1 MSFRVSVDTGGTFT
15 DVVVAD
21 KTGRLHIGKAA
32 TTPERVYAGL
42 SASLDDVAETLKLD
56 RQALLAETSIFTYG
70 TTRATNAIIERK
82 VAKTALLVTEG
93 FPEILVLKEGGRFD
107 PHKWD
112 FDYPKPYIPR
122 RYTFEV
128 PERVTSEGEIDTP
141 LDEDRVRTILQTMR
155 ARGFEAI
162 AVCFLWSVLN
172 PIHERRVGALIKEML
187 PGVPYAL
194 SHNVNPILREYRRA
208 SATAIEASLAP
219 IMRSHLRDLESDLRA
234 DGYRGELLVA
244 TSFGGVMHVEDIVD
258 RTVYMTKSGPAM
270 APVAGYTY
278 AAAEG
283 LGDSVIVCDAGGTS
297 FDVSLVRKGDVKFSR
312 ETWLGGQFTGDC
324 LGLASVDVRSIG
336 AGGGSIAWI
345 DSGGL
350 LRVGPQS
357 AGAQPGPACYGR
369 GGSEPTVTD
378 AALVLGYVDPEYF
391 LAGRMKLD
399 VGAARAAIGRVA
411 TPLGNSVEEAAVGIM
426 SLACEHMVKAIQEI
440 TVNEGYD
447 PKDSVMLAGGGSS
460 GFNAVEIARK
470 LGCRQVIFPRT
481 AAALSACG
489 AHYSNVVFERTGSA
503 VTRTDAFDYDK
514 VNATLKNIQG
524 EIDTFADGVR
534 ERGITSDE
542 TTWSVE
548 ARYLYQVWELEVP
561 LPKGRFDGPADVEAL
576 VDAFHIAHERAFA
589 VKQPGQAVECLNWKA
604 RFTGRLKTLLPERS
618 ASEVAVRPEP
628 TARRAASFAD
638 RDAVEVPVYLGRSLT
653 SGNLVEGPAIIEEPT
668 TTVVIPPGARAKV
681 SPTGSYVVDVIAAAD
696 QKAPAVLSGD
706 LDTVTLAVMANRLDG
721 IVREMSNTLLKAGR
735 SAVINQARDFSN
747 AVVTA
752 DNRLLS
758 IAEGLPVHVFGAHL
772 QAASMSRFHT
782 PREGDAYLHNDVYLG
797 NTHPADH
804 TILVPV
810 FIGGEHMFTASAK
823 AHQADI
829 GNSIPTTYF
838 ADARDVYQE
847 GSLVFPC
854 VKVQEDYRNIDDIIR
869 MCRSRI
875 RIPDQWYGDFL
886 AGVGAARTGERRL
899 KEFVGTYGQDTVR
912 RFIEQWFDYSERRMA
927 NALAKLPAGRV
938 VNTTAHDPTPVVP
951 QGIPI
956 KVIVTT
962 DPKAARVEIDLRDNP
977 DCLDCGLNQSEAC
990 AVNNTLTGVFN
1001 CIDWDVPK
1009 NSGSLRRINVLLREN
1024 CVVGIPRFPHSCSMA
1039 TTNLADRLIN
1049 VTQSAFAEFGEGF
1062 GLAQG
1067 GNAIGVPN
1075 AVISGVDFRRNDQ
1088 PYINQLFLGT
1098 NGGPAGPVADG
1109 WVTYLLPCCSGLIY
1123 RDFIELD
1130 EIKHPLDIRYQRL
1143 VPDTGGAGRFRG
1155 APGSVVMYGTK
1166 ARRMTVVVPSDGQHN
1181 PPRGV
1186 RGGRNGAAARSY
1198 KAHRDGHWEQ
1208 MPNVAIIDIEP
1219 GEYVIGFDNGGGGYG
1234 SALERDVERVREDVL
1249 ERWVTRKAAEEVY
1262 GVVFTGNEDDET
1274 LAVDLKATAARRAAL
1289 RKKDAG
1295 TPDASEFSTGEAKG
1309 SD

>member
-1 MSFRVSVDTGGTFT
+1 M
-15 DVVVAD
+15 
-21 KTGRLHIGKAA
+21 
-32 TTPERVYAGL
+32 
-42 SASLDDVAETLKLD
+42 
-56 RQALLAETSIFTYG
+56 LAQTSIFTYG

-112 FDYPKPYIPR
+112 FDYPKPYVPR

-128 PERVTSEGEIDTP
+128 PERITSEGEIDIP
-141 LDEDRVRTILQTMR
+141 LDEERVRTILKTLRTQR
-155 ARGFEAI
+155 FEAV

-172 PIHERRVGALIKEML
+172 SAHERHVGELIEEML
-187 PGVPYAL
+187 PDVPYAL
-194 SHNVNPILREYRRA
+194 SHKVNPILREYRRA

-219 IMRSHLRDLESDLRA
+219 IMRTHLRNLHNDLRA

-244 TSFGGVMHVEDIVD
+244 TSFGGVMHVEDIVE

-297 FDVSLVRKGDVKFSR
+297 FDVSLVRKGEVKFTR

-324 LGLASVDVRSIG
+324 VGLSSVDVRSIG

-350 LRVGPQS
+350 VRVGPQS

-369 GGSEPTVTD
+369 GGTEPTVTD

-399 VGAARAAIGRVA
+399 IGAARAAIERLA
-411 TPLGNSVEEAAVGIM
+411 TPLGVTVEEAAAGIM
-426 SLACEHMVKAIQEI
+426 SLAGEHMVKAIQEI

-447 PKDSVMLAGGGSS
+447 PKDSVLLAGGGSS

-470 LGCRQVIFPRT
+470 LGCKQVIVPRT

-514 VNATLKNIQG
+514 VNTTLKNIEA
-524 EIDTFADGVR
+524 EIETFARGVR
-534 ERGITSDE
+534 ERGITTAE

-561 LPKGRFDGPADVEAL
+561 LANARFEGPADVEAL
-576 VDAFHIAHERAFA
+576 VKAFHVAHERAFA
-589 VKQPGQAVECLNWKA
+589 VKQLGQAVECLNWKA
-604 RFTGRLKTLLPERS
+604 RFTGRLKTQAPERRAAA
-618 ASEVAVRPEP
+618 ASVRPEP
-628 TARRAASFAD
+628 TDHRPASFAD
-638 RDAVEVPVYLGRSLT
+638 TGRIEVPVYLGRSLVT
-653 SGNLVEGPAIIEEPT
+653 GSVVDGPAIIEEPT
-668 TTVVIPPGARAKV
+668 TTVVIPPRARAEV
-681 SPTGSYVVDVIAAAD
+681 STTGSYVVDVFGAAD
-696 QKAPAVLSGD
+696 LKAPAVVTGE
-706 LDTVTLAVMANRLDG
+706 LDAVTLAVMANRLDG

-747 AVVTA
+747 AIVTA

-772 QAASMSRFHT
+772 QAASMSRFHK

-810 FIGGEHMFTASAK
+810 FIDGEHLFTASAK

-847 GSLVFPC
+847 GALVFPC
-854 VKVQEDYRNIDDIIR
+854 VKVQEDYHDIDDFIR

-886 AGVGAARTGERRL
+886 AGIGAARTGERRI
-899 KEFVGTYGQDTVR
+899 KEFVGTYGKDTVR
-912 RFIEQWFDYSERRMA
+912 RFVEQWFDYSERRMGK
-927 NALAKLPAGRV
+927 ALAKLPAGRV
-938 VNTTAHDPTPVVP
+938 VNTTAHDPTPAAP

-956 KVIVTT
+956 KVTVTT
-962 DPKAARVEIDLRDNP
+962 NPEAGRVEIDLRDNP

-990 AVNNTLTGVFN
+990 AINNTLTGVFN
-1001 CIDWDVPK
+1001 CVDWDVPK
-1009 NSGSLRRINVLLREN
+1009 NSGSLRRVDILLREN

-1067 GNAIGVPN
+1067 GNAIGAPN
-1075 AVISGVDFRRNDQ
+1075 AVVSGVDFRRNDQ

-1098 NGGPAGPVADG
+1098 NGGPGGPVADG

-1123 RDFIELD
+1123 RDSIELD

-1166 ARRMTVVVPSDGQHN
+1166 VRPMTVVVPSDGQHN

-1186 RGGRNGAAARSY
+1186 RGGGNGAAARTY
-1198 KAHRDGHWEQ
+1198 KVHRDGRWEQ

-1234 SALERDVERVREDVL
+1234 DPLERDVERVREDVI
-1249 ERWVTRKAAEEVY
+1249 ERWVTRKAAEEIY
-1262 GVVFTGNEDDET
+1262 GVIFTGHEEEET
-1274 LAVDLKATAARRAAL
+1274 LAVDLAATAARRGRL
-1289 RKKDAG
+1289 RKMG
-1295 TPDASEFSTGEAKG
+1295 TRTP
-1309 SD
+1309 

>member
-1 MSFRVSVDTGGTFT
+1 MTDGSSTTYRISVDTGGTFT

-21 KTGRLHIGKAA
+21 QAGRLHMGKAA
-32 TTPERVYAGL
+32 TTPERAYTGL
-42 SASLDDVAETLKLD
+42 SASLDDVAATLGLS
-56 RQALLAETSIFTYG
+56 RQALLERTSIFTYA

-82 VAKTALLVTEG
+82 VAKTALLVTDG

-122 RYTFEV
+122 RFTFEV
-128 PERVTSEGEIDTP
+128 PERITSEGEIDTP
-141 LDEDRVRTILQTMR
+141 LDEQKVRTTLELLRT
-155 ARGFEAI
+155 RGFEAV
-162 AVCFLWSVLN
+162 AVCLLWSVVN
-172 PIHERRVGALIKEML
+172 PTHERRVGELIEEML
-187 PGVPYAL
+187 PGIPYAL
-194 SHNVNPILREYRRA
+194 SHQVNPILREYRRA

-219 IMRSHLRDLESDLRA
+219 IMRAHLRTLHDDLRA
-234 DGYRGELLVA
+234 DGYHGELLVA
-244 TSFGGVMHVEDIVD
+244 TSFGGVMHVEDILG
-258 RTVYMTKSGPAM
+258 RTVYLTKSGPAM

-278 AAAEG
+278 AAAEN

-297 FDVSLVRKGDVKFSR
+297 FDVSLVRKGEVKFTR

-324 LGLASVDVRSIG
+324 LGLSSVDVRSIG

-369 GGSEPTVTD
+369 GGLDPTVTD

-399 VGAARAAIGRVA
+399 VAAAQEAIARIA
-411 TPLGNSVEEAAVGIM
+411 KPLGLGIEEAAAGIM
-426 SLACEHMVKAIQEI
+426 SLAGEHMVKAIQEI

-447 PKDSVMLAGGGSS
+447 PKDSVLLAGGGSA

-470 LGCRQVIFPRT
+470 LGCKHVILPRT

-503 VTRTDAFDYDK
+503 VTRTDAFDFDK
-514 VNATLKNIQG
+514 VNATLKTIAA
-524 EIDTFADGVR
+524 EIETFASEVR
-534 ERGITSDE
+534 KRGITAAE
-542 TTWSVE
+542 TAWSVE

-561 LPKGRFDGPADVEAL
+561 LSKGCFEGSADVEAL
-576 VDAFHIAHERAFA
+576 IEGFHAAHDRAFA
-589 VKQPGQAVECLNWKA
+589 VKQLGQPVECLNWKA
-604 RFTGRLKTLLPERS
+604 RFTGRLHTQQPERS
-618 ASEVAVRPEP
+618 AAGTSSKKPEP
-628 TARRAASFAD
+628 ASHRPATFAD
-638 RDAVEVPVYLGRSLT
+638 IGRTEVPVYLGQSLVAG
-653 SGNLVEGPAIIEEPT
+653 SVVDGPAIIEEPT
-668 TTVVIPPGARAKV
+668 TTLVIAPGARAQL
-681 SPTGSYVVDVIAAAD
+681 SGAGSYVIDANTATDV
-696 QKAPAVLSGD
+696 KAPSVLTGE

-747 AVVTA
+747 AIVTA
-752 DNRLLS
+752 DHRLLS

-772 QAASMSRFHT
+772 QAASISRFHT

-810 FIGGEHMFTASAK
+810 FVDGEHLFTSSAK

-838 ADARDVYQE
+838 AEARDVYQE

-854 VKVQEDYRNIDDIIR
+854 VKVQEDYRNIEDVVR

-886 AGVGAARTGERRL
+886 AGIGAARTGERRL
-899 KEFVGTYGQDTVR
+899 KEFVATYGKATVR
-912 RFIEQWFDYSERRMA
+912 RFVEQWFEYSERRMA

-938 VNTTAHDPTPVVP
+938 VNTTAHDPTPAVP

-956 KVIVTT
+956 KVVVTT
-962 DPKAARVEIDLRDNP
+962 NPEAARVEIDLRDNP

-990 AVNNTLTGVFN
+990 AINNTLTGVFN
-1001 CIDWDVPK
+1001 CVDWDVPK
-1009 NSGSLRRINVLLREN
+1009 NSGSLRRIDVLLREN

-1049 VTQSAFAEFGEGF
+1049 VTQSAFAEFGDGF

-1067 GNAIGVPN
+1067 GNAIGAPN
-1075 AVISGVDFRRNDQ
+1075 GVVSGVDFRRNDQ

-1098 NGGPAGPVADG
+1098 NGGPGGPLADG

-1123 RDFIELD
+1123 RDSIELD

-1166 ARRMTVVVPSDGQHN
+1166 ARPMTVVVPSDGQHN

-1186 RGGRNGAAARSY
+1186 RGGRDGAAARTY
-1198 KAHRDGHWEQ
+1198 KVHRDGRWEQ
-1208 MPNVAIIDIEP
+1208 MPNVAIIEIEP
-1219 GEYVIGFDNGGGGYG
+1219 GEYVVGFDNGGGGYG
-1234 SALERDVERVREDVL
+1234 DPLERDVERVREDVI
-1249 ERWVTRKAAEEVY
+1249 ERWITRKAAEDVY
-1262 GVVFTGNEDDET
+1262 GVVFTGVEEDET
-1274 LAVDLKATAARRAAL
+1274 FAVDVSATTARRASL
-1289 RKKDAG
+1289 RE
-1295 TPDASEFSTGEAKG
+1295 ASPHTA
-1309 SD
+1309 

>member
-32 TTPERVYAGL
+32 TTPERVYTGL

-172 PIHERRVGALIKEML
+172 PTHERRVGALIKEML

-244 TSFGGVMHVEDIVD
+244 TSLGGVMHVEDIVD

-411 TPLGNSVEEAAVGIM
+411 TPLGISVEEAAVGIM

-604 RFTGRLKTLLPERS
+604 RFTGLLKTQRPERGAVS
-618 ASEVAVRPEP
+618 APVRPEP
-628 TARRAASFAD
+628 TARRAASFSD

-977 DCLDCGLNQSEAC
+977 DCIDCGLNQSEAC

-1001 CIDWDVPK
+1001 CVDWDVPK

-1123 RDFIELD
+1123 RDSIELD

-1155 APGSVVMYGTK
+1155 APGSVVMYGSK

-1186 RGGRNGAAARSY
+1186 RGGCDGAAARSY

-1274 LAVDLKATAARRAAL
+1274 LAVDLKATAARRATL
-1289 RKKDAG
+1289 RKKEAG
-1295 TPDASEFSTGEAKG
+1295 TPDASEFSIREAKG
-1309 SD
+1309 SG